1 MSDRET
7 LQSLVAALTAAG
19 LDTMPGDTMAD
30 VRAAVEEA
38 RATLDDETA
47 ERFDAKDKELFPA
60 LCDEAAERF
69 DAANYGESAD
79 PKPAHTPGPWKL
91 IPHPDNSD
99 MKSDFDVVDEHSK
112 WQVGVAFGE
121 PDARLIIA
129 APALAD
135 ECRHTLRNL
144 ESMLRM
150 LPVNAPAV
158 ERQSLAAWAERNR
171 AVLARIEGSA
181 AQ

>member
-69 DAANYGESAD
+69 DAANYGGLR
-79 PKPAHTPGPWKL
+79 TP
-91 IPHPDNSD
+91 SRRT
-99 MKSDFDVVDEHSK
+99 
-112 WQVGVAFGE
+112 
-121 PDARLIIA
+121 RL
-129 APALAD
+129 D
-135 ECRHTLRNL
+135 R
-144 ESMLRM
+144 
-150 LPVNAPAV
+150 
-158 ERQSLAAWAERNR
+158 
-171 AVLARIEGSA
+171 GS
-181 AQ
+181 

>member
-79 PKPAHTPGPWKL
+79 PRPAHTPGPW
-91 IPHPDNSD
+91 
-99 MKSDFDVVDEHSK
+99 
-112 WQVGVAFGE
+112 AFGIE
-121 PDARLIIA
+121 TDCERAQVIAADGSHLCYVECDPVPENARLIIA
-129 APALAD
+129 APELAD

>member
-1 MSDRET
+1 MP
-7 LQSLVAALTAAG
+7 
-19 LDTMPGDTMAD
+19 DTP
-30 VRAAVEEA
+30 
-38 RATLDDETA
+38 LDDETA

-79 PKPAHTPGPWKL
+79 PRPAHTPGPWE
-91 IPHPDNSD
+91 IIENPGT
-99 MKSDFDVVDEHSK
+99 DFDIVRPIDG
-112 WQVGVAFGE
+112 WTIGVAFAE
-121 PDARLIIA
+121 SDARLMA
-129 APALAD
+129 VAPELAD

-150 LPVNAPAV
+150 LPVNAIGTV
-158 ERQSLAAWAERNR
+158 EHQSLTAWAERNR